1 MSRSQMEIFG
11 LVIVV
16 LLVSI
21 ALLFAVF
28 VLTKP
33 AEQQVSEMTE
43 SIVAANFLNTMFST
57 SAIGCGKRTVRHLVQ
72 DCAIAGV
79 NAARCENGLNTCEF
93 GHKIIA
99 HMLNTTLGR
108 WGKTYQFE
116 IEGPPS
122 VERLSISTGSCLGE
136 VQAASRPE
144 KVRAGLD
151 VIVTLRLCG

>member
-1 MSRSQMEIFG
+1 MCRSQMEIFG

-21 ALLFAVF
+21 GLLFAVF

-33 AEQQVSEMTE
+33 PAEEVARTTE

-72 DCAIAGV
+72 DCAISGV

-93 GHKIIA
+93 AEKIIA

-108 WGKTYQFE
+108 WGKDYQFS
-116 IEGPPS
+116 IDGPRS
-122 VERLSISTGSCLGE
+122 VERLSVRTGECRGE

-144 KVRAGLD
+144 KIRPGLD
-151 VIVTLRLCG
+151 AVVMLKLCG

>member
-11 LVIVV
+11 LVIIV

-28 VLTKP
+28 VLTRP
-33 AEQQVSEMTE
+33 AEQQVARTTE

-57 SAIGCGKRTVRHLVQ
+57 SAIGCGKRTVRDLVQ
-72 DCAIAGV
+72 DCAVSGV
-79 NAARCENGLNTCEF
+79 NAARCENGMSTCVFAE
-93 GHKIIA
+93 KIIA
-99 HMLNTTLGR
+99 HMLNTTMGR

-122 VERLSISTGSCLGE
+122 VERLSVMSGQCRGE

-144 KVRAGLD
+144 KVRAGFD
-151 VIVTLRLCG
+151 ITVTLKLC